1 VLVLHRDGILTDAP
15 RSRYRANFN
24 SPLKPGLA
32 LEADRVVVIGL
43 NTSVTPAN
51 TSAQP
56 HAIDSVAQL
65 LQVVLADQ
73 LADDVATLATVNETL
88 TPTASSPCGDSVRR
102 GPRRTIPYIFVAPND
117 RFAIGR
123 LAHDRPRR
131 QFRGTANFTRPAYRS
146 GLETPRR

>member
-1 VLVLHRDGILTDAP
+1 VLVLHRDGILTDAL

-65 LQVVLADQ
+65 LQVALADQ
-73 LADDVATLATVNETL
+73 LATVNETL
-88 TPTASSPCGDSVRR
+88 TPAASSPCGDSVRR

-146 GLETPRR
+146 GLETPRH